1 MYIIDGIAYAGE
13 PIKPVSAKSIRPLD
27 DYRLIISFNNGE
39 RRMFD
44 FKPLL
49 DMPCYQPL
57 KDVEIFKQVFVEFGT
72 AVWNNGDIDI
82 APETLYADSVTVSN
96 EAIA

>member
-13 PIKPVSAKSIRPLD
+13 PTKPVRVKSIRPLD
-27 DYRLIISFNNGE
+27 DYKLLILFTDGE
-39 RRMFD
+39 RRIFD

-57 KDVEIFKQVFVEFGT
+57 KDAELFRRVYIECGT
-72 AVWNNGDIDI
+72 AAWSEDIDI
-82 APETLYADSVTVSN
+82 APETLYADSVPLSDGKT
-96 EAIA
+96 A